1 MLIPMF
7 FIFNYFAHDFV
18 AALVATVTMAVAG
31 FFFAAV
37 AGFLVGLIG
46 SSSNPISGL
55 TLTTLLITALL
66 MVMLG
71 KRGESGVLA
80 VLAVAT
86 VVCCACGLGGDMMQD
101 LKVGHILG
109 GTPWRMQIGELIGV
123 VAAAFVL
130 VIPVNMLHQT
140 TVGGIGGEVLP
151 APQAGLMALMAD
163 GIVAGNMTW
172 PLVITGMLFG
182 LALIMLNTPS
192 PMIIAVGM
200 YLPFPTTF
208 AIFVGGMFAW
218 WLQRRI
224 TNRAKSE
231 EDGQKASNTGILLAS
246 GLVAGEALMGVILAA
261 ILIIS
266 GGEPRIIEGNPYL
279 GLIVFPIVGYI
290 LIALPI
296 RRMLQSSSP
305 ADVV

>member
-1 MLIPMF
+1 
-7 FIFNYFAHDFV
+7 
-18 AALVATVTMAVAG
+18 
-31 FFFAAV
+31 
-37 AGFLVGLIG
+37 
-46 SSSNPISGL
+46 
-55 TLTTLLITALL
+55 
-66 MVMLG
+66 
-71 KRGESGVLA
+71 
-80 VLAVAT
+80 
-86 VVCCACGLGGDMMQD
+86 
-101 LKVGHILG
+101 
-109 GTPWRMQIGELIGV
+109 MQIGELIGV

-224 TNRAKSE
+224 KNRAKSE

-261 ILIIS
+261 ILIIT
-266 GGEPRIIEGNPYL
+266 GGEPRVIEGNPYL
-279 GLIVFPIVGYI
+279 AFIVFPVVGYI

-305 ADVV
+305 AEVS